1 MQEETSLLK
10 NFSDGFSDFAELVD
24 YRCYYVDKTS
34 FIKKVF
40 ARDADPH
47 EPPKSG
53 KILLI
58 TRPRRFGKTLLLSTF
73 FHFLRI
79 NEEQGKLYQQK
90 LFAHTQII
98 EDREFCAKFMGK
110 FPTVFIT
117 FKDITQKNFATAY
130 NRLVGVLCEEANRHE
145 YLLQS
150 HKLTQNDKE
159 DFRLLT
165 SKRQLKLPEYQ
176 DDFFHGLKTL
186 TRLLH
191 KHYGV
196 KAVLLIDEY
205 DVPLAK
211 AQEYGN
217 YDEMKEV
224 VRSVLS
230 EVLKDNSDLYKAV
243 LTGCLRVS
251 KESIFTGLNN
261 LSVNSVVS
269 SDRELSEILGFTPSE
284 VKCMLEYYGLS
295 CHEKEVKAWYDGYRI
310 AGSEIYCPWDL
321 ICFCKSA
328 LKSSDPKAFI
338 LVSYWLGTSSNDAIR
353 DFMRYLDEDAA
364 DKMQAL
370 LKGQSIEIIVNEQLN
385 YDEIRNF
392 HRSDDFW
399 TLLLSTG
406 YLTAEKVFGGDPQAI
421 HCTVRIPNRGIALC
435 FERNIAEY
443 YRFDQKTGKYTQDIV
458 ELLLQGEA
466 PSRLE
471 NAVME
476 ILKTFVSVRDL
487 AVNSPKE
494 LFYQGLMNG
503 ILSGFERRN
512 LNDFHSNCEAG
523 DGYADIIFRSDDRSV
538 GVIIE
543 LKVAKKP
550 QDLSLMAKKALGQI
564 ADRRYDEYFSG
575 RGQDPSRICLW
586 GLAFCGK
593 YCAAAT
599 EIKQI

>member
-1 MQEETSLLK
+1 MPENTNLLK

-53 KILLI
+53 KILII

-79 NEEQGKLYQQK
+79 NEDGGNLYQQK
-90 LFAHTQII
+90 LFAHTQIM
-98 EDREFCAKFMGK
+98 EDREFCAQFMGK
-110 FPTVFIT
+110 FPTIFIT
-117 FKDITQKNFATAY
+117 FKDITQKNFTTAY

-150 HKLTQNDKE
+150 PKLTANDKE
-159 DFRLLT
+159 CFRLLT
-165 SKRQLKLPEYQ
+165 DKRQLKLPEYQ
-176 DDFFHGLKTL
+176 DDFFQGLKTL

-196 KAVLLIDEY
+196 KVILLIDEY

-211 AQEYGN
+211 AQENGN
-217 YDEMKEV
+217 YDAMKEV
-224 VRSVLS
+224 VRSVLA

-269 SDRELSEILGFTPSE
+269 LARELSEIIGFTPSE
-284 VKCMLEYYGLS
+284 VQCMLEYYDLS
-295 CHEKEVKAWYDGYRI
+295 YHAKEVKAWYDGYRI

-321 ICFCKSA
+321 ICFCKAALSSA
-328 LKSSDPKAFI
+328 DPKAFI
-338 LVSYWLGTSSNDAIR
+338 PVSYWLGISSNDAIR

-370 LKGQSIEIIVNEQLN
+370 LKGESIEIIVNEQLN

-406 YLTAEKVFGGDPQAI
+406 YLTAEKVFGGDPQAL
-421 HCTVRIPNRGIALC
+421 HCRVRIPNYGIALC
-435 FERNIAEY
+435 FERNIADY
-443 YRFDQKTGKYTQDIV
+443 YRFDQKIGKRSKDILG
-458 ELLLQGEA
+458 LLVQGSK
-466 PSRLE
+466 PDLLE

-476 ILKTFVSVRDL
+476 VLKTFVSVRDL
-487 AVNSPKE
+487 TTNSPNE
-494 LFYQGLMNG
+494 LFYQGFMNG
-503 ILSGFERRN
+503 LLSGFDSRS
-512 LNDFHSNCEAG
+512 LNDFHSNCDAG
-523 DGYADIIFRSDDRSV
+523 DGYADIIFRSEDRTV

-543 LKVAKKP
+543 LKVTKKP
-550 QDLSLMAKKALGQI
+550 ENLNVVAKKALEQI
-564 ADRRYDEYFSG
+564 GNRHYDEYFLG
-575 RGQDPSRICLW
+575 REPSRICLW

-593 YCAAAT
+593 YCAAAA
-599 EIKQI
+599 ELKHL